1 MEQVWED
8 EAPAAA
14 FFRKLLNSRVDS
26 MLASPEWLRSL
37 RYDHDMVRWWNKRA
51 GHIFEER
58 GLNLYELIASS
69 HGECWDDEDE
79 QKTRHAVEENVLPPV
94 LKEKPRQTKEED
106 AVRLDHPCQ
115 VGVRKQQEEEG
126 CELHVRHGNE
136 GRQSDVQA
144 LRSGRE
150 ELYRRAGGSEEASAE
165 KKKPNEESVGGG
177 RRVAKQHTAGLGN
190 VEEGRLAEKP
200 AIKQRRRKRPQLGSQ
215 YKMTN

>member
-37 RYDHDMVRWWNKRA
+37 RYDHEMVRWWNKRA

-94 LKEKPRQTKEED
+94 LKEKPRQTKED
-106 AVRLDHPCQ
+106 ALSLDHPCES
-115 VGVRKQQEEEG
+115 GVRKGEEEE
-126 CELHVRHGNE
+126 CKLHVRPGDE
-136 GRQSDVQA
+136 GRQEHVQA
-144 LRSGRE
+144 RSGRE
-150 ELYRRAGGSEEASAE
+150 ELYRRAGGSPQKAPAK
-165 KKKPNEESVGGG
+165 KKKPSEEIAGG
-177 RRVAKQHTAGLGN
+177 RGVKTHTKGLGN
-190 VEEGRLAEKP
+190 VEEGRNAEKSKP
-200 AIKQRRRKRPQLGSQ
+200 KKKRQRKRPVLGNQ
-215 YKMTN
+215 YKIQN